1 MRLTQIRDFLA
12 VVECGGIRAAAR
24 KLGVSQPTIT
34 KSVRSL
40 EAELHVQLFGR
51 NARGI
56 VPTAS
61 GRAFFARARVA
72 HSELRKAEEEA
83 AEFGGASVGSVA
95 FGVGPAFAALIVPQA
110 VVRFRQQFPRA
121 RLRIVEGLAT
131 HLLPSVRD
139 ETLDFVMGLRPMVEL
154 DSSIRFRPLYRTE
167 FLVAARKGHP
177 LRHARSLADLA
188 GADWLGHSTL
198 LGGTLERLFA
208 TAGLPVPQPVIRCES
223 HNIMVALLAGTDM
236 LGLVQRRT
244 LKGPLWH
251 DLLQEIPLAVAMP
264 SMTAGIFTRAD
275 TPLTRV
281 ASAMAKA
288 TTAVARGFANAD
300 PLAEEYDGYL
310 NANHKER
317 DPETR
322 PAQVSSTRS
331 GGKVNW
337 NVNSA

>member
-34 KSVRSL
+34 KSVRGL

-83 AEFGGASVGSVA
+83 AEVGGSSAGSVA

-121 RLRIVEGLAT
+121 RLRIVEGLARN
-131 HLLPSVRD
+131 LLPSVRD
-139 ETLDFVMGLRPMVEL
+139 ETLDFAMGLKTVTTL
-154 DSSIRFRPLYRTE
+154 DPALRFRPLYRNE
-167 FLVAARKGHP
+167 LFVAARKGHP
-177 LRHARSLADLA
+177 LRHARSLAELA
-188 GADWLGHSTL
+188 AAEWLAISTL
-198 LGGTLERLFA
+198 DLPGGEMERLFA
-208 TAGLPVPQPVIRCES
+208 AAGEPPRRPVIQCES

-236 LGLVQRRT
+236 LGLMQRRM
-244 LKGPLWH
+244 LNEPFAREF
-251 DLLQEIPLAVAMP
+251 LQEIPIAEPVP
-264 SMTAGIFTRAD
+264 SVTAGIFTRAD

-281 ASAMAKA
+281 AAAMARNV
-288 TTAVARGFANAD
+288 TAVARG
-300 PLAEEYDGYL
+300 LA
-310 NANHKER
+310 
-317 DPETR
+317 R
-322 PAQVSSTRS
+322 PVSR
-331 GGKVNW
+331 
-337 NVNSA
+337 